1 MSELSYQPQ
10 KYVTKDQGKKKR
22 PSFVLCPVSWGRPC
36 DTKLDIV
43 IIRILIYAV
52 DLTENAMYAIDT
64 KLRSI
69 RFLPSTQ
76 GLRPGFG
83 GAPEGP

>member
-10 KYVTKDQGKKKR
+10 KYVTKDQGKKKDHR
-22 PSFVLCPVSWGRPC
+22 LSYVLCPGGRPC

-69 RFLPSTQ
+69 RFLPSTHIHW
-76 GLRPGFG
+76 G
-83 GAPEGP
+83 GG

>member
-1 MSELSYQPQ
+1 M
-10 KYVTKDQGKKKR
+10 
-22 PSFVLCPVSWGRPC
+22 SWGRPC

-69 RFLPSTQ
+69 RFLPSN
-76 GLRPGFG
+76 G
-83 GAPEGP
+83 EGSYEG